1 MSEAGNMHLA
11 CSIPEQKNNPVT
23 DTFATS
29 VKAGQF
35 PSGLTLPSP
44 HAAMLPLF
52 LLLSSHLTA
61 QAWGLC
67 AHPNTSGHQHHFRK
81 DLDEAF
87 SKPQGKQSRMEAGI
101 EKERLYIFMSEL
113 NPIKIKAC
121 SQQSTLPKCGPKGF
135 HKPFTD
141 WPSQPTFPLR

>member
-1 MSEAGNMHLA
+1 MFLSVRFLKKTVLRIAFLKMSEAGNMHLA

-35 PSGLTLPSP
+35 PLGLTLPSP

-81 DLDEAF
+81 DLDEDRAF

-101 EKERLYIFMSEL
+101 EKERLYIFM
-113 NPIKIKAC
+113 
-121 SQQSTLPKCGPKGF
+121 
-135 HKPFTD
+135 
-141 WPSQPTFPLR
+141 